1 MKMKAVDVDD
11 VRCVFECFLDV
22 AIFENAIPHT
32 IGSGLFMEQA
42 LIL

>member
-1 MKMKAVDVDD
+1 MKMKAVDVNH
-11 VRCVFECFLDV
+11 VSRVSEGRLNV
-22 AIFENAIPHT
+22 AVFENAIPHT